1 MQFDIFSWIRS
12 SFGTPPVSAL
22 FILFVSLMLAIIYFV
37 VQVVVTDI
45 DKLKRYNARIKKWQ
59 QKYKN
64 AMKSGNPRLISEVQK
79 EKEIIDKLRLEVAS
93 ESFKPMMITF
103 LLFFVVYYII
113 IGAYGLS
120 TVLAL
125 PFKLPI
131 EWLGPLYLGPSNYI
145 EYKGEFISGISA
157 FAWYIL
163 TSIVISSIINA
174 LLKLLGY
181 RPS

>member
-1 MQFDIFSWIRS
+1 MQIDIFSWIRTT
-12 SFGTPPVSAL
+12 FGTPPISAL
-22 FILFVSLMLAIIYFV
+22 FILSVSLLLAITYSI
-37 VQVVVTDI
+37 VQIIVTDI
-45 DKLKRYNARIKKWQ
+45 NKLKRYNARIKKWRA
-59 QKYKN
+59 KYKS

-79 EKEIIDKLRLEVAS
+79 EKEIIDKLQLEVAS
-93 ESFKPMMITF
+93 ETFKPMMITS

-120 TVLAL
+120 TVLVL

-131 EWLGPLYLGPSNYI
+131 EWLGPLYLGPMNYI
-145 EYKGEFISGISA
+145 QYKDVSLSGISA